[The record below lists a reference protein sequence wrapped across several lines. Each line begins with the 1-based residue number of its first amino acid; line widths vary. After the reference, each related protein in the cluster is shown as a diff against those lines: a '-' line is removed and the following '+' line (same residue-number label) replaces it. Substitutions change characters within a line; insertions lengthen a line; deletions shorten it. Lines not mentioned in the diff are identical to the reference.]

1 MHDDG
6 TALSFTGRSHGSL
19 QRVVRVMSRRSVVQT
34 DKQDNVSGCP
44 SLGIV
49 LLPMVYPSSLH
60 ASRGRQCCVTVL
72 SPSGHVLGSKYN
84 IQIHVHVVSPLW
96 HA

>member
-1 MHDDG
+1 MHDNG
-6 TALSFTGRSHGSL
+6 TAQSFTGRSHGSL

-34 DKQDNVSGCP
+34 DKQDDVSGCP

-60 ASRGRQCCVTVL
+60 ASRGRQCCV
-72 SPSGHVLGSKYN
+72 P
-84 IQIHVHVVSPLW
+84 VHGPP
-96 HA
+96 AFK

>member
-6 TALSFTGRSHGSL
+6 TAQSFTGRSQGSL

-34 DKQDNVSGCP
+34 DKQDDVSGCH